1 MIWKFWGNLEC
12 YLIIL
17 KFDKIFYWFEKFV
30 NIFFILFLY
39 IFKKNFLILD
49 ENFKVLNIFWDKDV
63 KRFKWVIYLYC
74 IFKFSCRF
82 EVFGLRKYLGEWY
95 GS

>member
-82 EVFGLRKYLGEWY
+82 EVFGLRKYGY